1 VRACGCRGR
10 WDDSPQERPRFNFTT
25 EQRYQLSLQQA
36 NTGGPGYLSLAL
48 VREGGA
54 ASWSSLQGEWQRVRL
69 RRVWAGERHTLSFGS
84 MLAGTFVL
92 EFGFS
97 DVEGYPR
104 ITHTHNISLSA
115 APSTVQWETWRA
127 GVSVS
132 VSQAGARRRT
142 TLPLHACPRCRATP
156 GRAPSA
162 CMHSVLV
169 RAATHNRA
177 AALMSLR
184 TTASVMPWCCT
195 HLSLPSVRQSPIC
208 HVPGSSAC

>member
-1 VRACGCRGR
+1 MRLQGPLGR
-10 WDDSPQERPRFNFTT
+10 LAAGAAAVQLHDGAAVSAVVAASQHRRPRVP
-25 EQRYQLSLQQA
+25 QPGAGAR
-36 NTGGPGYLSLAL
+36 GGGGKL
-48 VREGGA
+48 VVA
-54 ASWSSLQGEWQRVRL
+54 AGRV
-69 RRVWAGERHTLSFGS
+69 A
-84 MLAGTFVL
+84 AGTFVL